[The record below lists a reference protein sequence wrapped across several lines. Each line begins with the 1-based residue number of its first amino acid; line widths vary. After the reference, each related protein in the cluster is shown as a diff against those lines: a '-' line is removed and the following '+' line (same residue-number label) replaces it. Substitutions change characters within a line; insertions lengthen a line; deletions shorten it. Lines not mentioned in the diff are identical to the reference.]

1 MTRLTTLFRNTRYF
15 LQTGRSR
22 YHTIISRIRYHF
34 SFTRRERLGF
44 RFMLL
49 ILFISIVVRT
59 WGLVK
64 PIKDWN
70 IITELIDENSEAIGQ
85 KIAATSINGNR
96 KGKTGQQNF
105 PEKKNKNESRTQ
117 YRPPA
122 YMIKREVVVDLNR
135 ADTFDLDELRGIGPT
150 YARRIVEYREKLG
163 GFTHVEQLR
172 EVWGIDSTLLEKI
185 KPYIYITEINLKKL
199 NINTATIKQMRN
211 HPYLDY
217 YQAKEIYLHRE
228 KYGKFN
234 DVTQLQYVNLIDS
247 GTYSRIKPYLSAD
260 TATLQETTGKGK

>member
-1 MTRLTTLFRNTRYF
+1 MTSPTTLLRNIQYF
-15 LQTGRSR
+15 LQTKQSR
-22 YHTIISRIRYHF
+22 YRTIISRIRYHF
-34 SFTRRERLGF
+34 SFTRRERIGF

-49 ILFISIVVRT
+49 ILFISIAVRT

-70 IITELIDENSEAIGQ
+70 IITELIDENSESINQ
-85 KIAATSINGNR
+85 KIAATSIKGNR
-96 KGKTGQQNF
+96 QRETEQQ
-105 PEKKNKNESRTQ
+105 SSQ

-172 EVWGIDSTLLEKI
+172 EVWGIDSSLLERI
-185 KPYIYITEINLKKL
+185 RPYIYIKEINLKKL
-199 NINTATIKQMRN
+199 NINTSTIKQMRN

-217 YQAKEIYLHRE
+217 YQAKEIYLHRR
-228 KYGKFN
+228 KYGAFN
-234 DVTQLQYVNLIDS
+234 DITQLQYVNLIDS
-247 GTYSRIKPYLSAD
+247 GTYARIKPYLSID
-260 TATLQETTGKGK
+260 TATRQETTGNGK